1 MKKPGYDPGLTEKFV
16 GPVNRIFNPDGTF
29 NVHRDGTTLHDFN
42 PYLALINM
50 SWPGFLCTLFLVFL
64 TVNMVFAAIY
74 FALPAGEIHGGET
87 TGHMS
92 PFLQDLFFS
101 ADTLTTLGYGNISP
115 VSVRANAVASF
126 EALLGVLGLAVA
138 TGLLFGRVSRPS
150 ARIGFSDN
158 MLISPY
164 QDGSSLQFRVVNRRR
179 NSIVELEV
187 RVMLML
193 VKNENGESR
202 RTYDV
207 LRLERDKVLFLPLT
221 WTVVHPIDQDSPMWG
236 KSPEALA
243 GLQAELL
250 ILIKGHD
257 DTFNQTVFARRSY
270 RHDEIVWGA
279 RFAPAFHAGPQG
291 RLVLELRKVGE
302 LARD

>member
-1 MKKPGYDPGLTEKFV
+1 MKKPGYDPGLTEKFT
-16 GPVNRIFNPDGTF
+16 GPIERIINPDGTF
-29 NVHRDGTTLHDFN
+29 NVHRDGTTWHDFN

-50 SWPGFLCTLFLVFL
+50 SWTGFLCTLFLIFL
-64 TVNMVFAAIY
+64 AVNMVFAAIY
-74 FALPAGEIHGGET
+74 FALPAAEIHGGET

-92 PFLQDLFFS
+92 TFLQDLFFS

-115 VSVRANAVASF
+115 ISTRANSVASF

-150 ARIGFSDN
+150 ARIGFSGN

-164 QDGSSLQFRVVNRRR
+164 QDSSSLQFRVVNRRR
-179 NSIVELEV
+179 NSIVELEA

-193 VKNENGESR
+193 VKNENGEAR

-207 LRLERDKVLFLPLT
+207 LRLERDRVLFLPLT
-221 WTVVHPIDQDSPMWG
+221 WTVVHPIDENSPMWG
-236 KSPEALA
+236 KTTEDL
-243 GLQAELL
+243 GRMQAEFL

-279 RFAPAFHAGPQG
+279 RFAPAFHVSPEGS
-291 RLVLELRKVGE
+291 LVLELHKVGE
-302 LARD
+302 LAKE